1 MMNRSIEILKE
12 TYKPFKITKKGQ
24 VVILNSTSG
33 DLIVKQKNNDIYTL
47 YQYLKSRSFDYFPE
61 LIDFNRDDV
70 HVFEFVK
77 GVKMSDEQKAADLT
91 ELISLLHNKTSYYK
105 KVTSD
110 TYKAIYENIQA
121 NIIDLKTYY
130 SDLFDLYV
138 LNDYNSPS
146 EYLFLRNY
154 YEINNCL
161 IFCDAKLNDWYN
173 LVKDK
178 HEERVSLIHN
188 NLELDH
194 FIKGDKDYLISWDKA
209 VVDSPVLDM
218 INFYR
223 KEFHNLHFDS
233 IFKTYFNNF
242 ELKEEEKQLLFICI
256 AIPEKVVIEGNEYE
270 KCMKISKLYDYIFNT
285 EEVLKPYYSEE
296 KKTE

>member
-1 MMNRSIEILKE
+1 MNRSIEILKE
-12 TYKPFKITKKGQ
+12 TYKPYKITKKGQ

-33 DLIVKQKNNDIYTL
+33 DLIVKEKNIDIYNL
-47 YQYLKSRSFDYFPE
+47 YQYLKSRSFDYFPKLVE
-61 LIDFNRDDV
+61 FNRDDV
-70 HVFEFVK
+70 NVFEYVK
-77 GVKMSDEQKAADLT
+77 GISMPIEQKALDLT
-91 ELISLLHNKTSYYK
+91 ELIALLHNKTSYYK
-105 KVTSD
+105 EVTGD
-110 TYKAIYENIQA
+110 TYKAIYDNVKA
-121 NIIDLKTYY
+121 NIIDLKSYY

-161 IFCDAKLNDWYN
+161 NFCNAKIEEWYI

-209 VVDSPVLDM
+209 VVDSPILDM

-223 KEFHNLHFDS
+223 KEFYNLHFNS
-233 IFKTYFNNF
+233 IFSTYFNNF

-256 AIPEKVVIEGNEYE
+256 SIPDKITIDGTEYE
-270 KCMKISKLYDYIFNT
+270 KCMKIGKLYDYIFKT